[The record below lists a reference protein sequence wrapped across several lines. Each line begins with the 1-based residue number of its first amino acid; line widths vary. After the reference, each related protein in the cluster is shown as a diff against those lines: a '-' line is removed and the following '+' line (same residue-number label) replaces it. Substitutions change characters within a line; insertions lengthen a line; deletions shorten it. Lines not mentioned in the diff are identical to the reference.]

1 MNKYEEKAYT
11 ISEALP
17 YIQRFSGKTIVVKYG
32 GNAMVNDIMKN
43 AVVSDCILLSL
54 VGINTVL
61 VHGGGPEIT
70 AMLTKLGKE
79 SKFINGLRYTD
90 AETMDIVQMSL
101 AGKVNKDLVTL
112 ISHAGGRAVGLCGLD
127 SELLCAKK
135 LEDGKNDYGF
145 VGEIIAVNTKI
156 IEDNIHAGYIP
167 VVATVAGGE
176 DGHAYNVNADTAA
189 AYIAGKLGAEKLILL
204 TDTKGVLSDKDDE
217 STLIP
222 KIAMHEIDEYIE
234 KGIIVGGMIPKLRCC
249 ETAIK
254 SGVHSAH
261 IIDGRVAH
269 SILIEMF
276 TSGGIGTMIDN
287 TL

>member
-1 MNKYEEKAYT
+1 MNPYEEKALI

-17 YIQRFSGKTIVVKYG
+17 YIQRFSGKTVVVKYG

-43 AVVSDCILLSL
+43 AVISDCILLSL

-70 AMLTKLGKE
+70 AMLGKLGKE
-79 SKFINGLRYTD
+79 THFINGLRYTD
-90 AETMDIVQMSL
+90 DETMDIVQMSL

-112 ISHAGGRAVGLCGLD
+112 IARAGGRAVGLCGLD
-127 SELLCAKK
+127 SELICAKK
-135 LEDGKNDYGF
+135 LDDGKNDYGY
-145 VGEIIAVNTKI
+145 VGEITSVNTKI
-156 IEDNIHAGYIP
+156 IDDNIRAGYIP
-167 VVATVAGGE
+167 VIATVAGGD
-176 DGHAYNVNADTAA
+176 DGHSYNVNADTAA
-189 AYIAGKLGAEKLILL
+189 AYIAGALGAEKLILL

-222 KIAMHEIDEYIE
+222 KIATDEIDGYI
-234 KGIIVGGMIPKLRCC
+234 KQGIIVGGMIPKLRCC
-249 ETAIK
+249 ETAIRK
-254 SGVHSAH
+254 GVHSAH

-276 TSGGIGTMIDN
+276 TPGGIGTMIDN

>member
-145 VGEIIAVNTKI
+145 VGEITAVNTKI
-156 IEDNIHAGYIP
+156 IEDNIRAGYIP

-222 KIAMHEIDEYIE
+222 KIAMNEIDEYIE
-234 KGIIVGGMIPKLRCC
+234 KGVIVGGMIPKLRCC
-249 ETAIK
+249 ETAIN

>member
-145 VGEIIAVNTKI
+145 VGEITAVNTKI

-222 KIAMHEIDEYIE
+222 QIAMHEIDEYIE